1 MGCGEEGSF
10 SQRKQCKSLT
20 PLRQDSSALR
30 QSAPV
35 RASPRQSTP
44 VCASPRQSTPVC
56 TSLLCSGARSRL
68 EQTIFSVSAPMFQA
82 QLGNTDSGLPWKGKE
97 DFEAE
102 AVAKL
107 TYIARSPR
115 PSSLSSCNGG
125 LQILRMRA
133 NQKALSPLVRMEVL

>member
-35 RASPRQSTP
+35 CASPRQSAP

-56 TSLLCSGARSRL
+56 TSLLCSGARSHL

-82 QLGNTDSGLPWKGKE
+82 QPGNTDSSLPWKGKV
-97 DFEAE
+97 DFE

>member
-44 VCASPRQSTPVC
+44 VC
-56 TSLLCSGARSRL
+56 TSLLCSGARSHL

-82 QLGNTDSGLPWKGKE
+82 QPGNTDSGLPWKGKV
-97 DFEAE
+97 DFE

>member
-1 MGCGEEGSF
+1 MWGVVKKGA
-10 SQRKQCKSLT
+10 SL
-20 PLRQDSSALR
+20 SVNSARVLHRSGKTARPCASLR

-35 RASPRQSTP
+35 R
-44 VCASPRQSTPVC
+44 ASPRQSTPVC
-56 TSLLCSGARSRL
+56 TSLLCSGARSHL

-82 QLGNTDSGLPWKGKE
+82 QPGNTDSSLPWKGKV
-97 DFEAE
+97 DFE

>member
-1 MGCGEEGSF
+1 MWGVVKKGA
-10 SQRKQCKSLT
+10 SL
-20 PLRQDSSALR
+20 SVNSARVLHRSGKTARPCASLR

-35 RASPRQSTP
+35 R
-44 VCASPRQSTPVC
+44 ASPRQSTPVC
-56 TSLLCSGARSRL
+56 TSLLCSGARSHL

-82 QLGNTDSGLPWKGKE
+82 QPGNTDSGLPWKGKV
-97 DFEAE
+97 DFQ

-133 NQKALSPLVRMEVL
+133 NQKARSPLVRMEVL